1 VTPERWQQIKVV
13 LDDALERE
21 GSERALFLAEACRG
35 DDELR
40 REVESFAAS
49 ETEIGDFIETP
60 VFRIRLEEV
69 EPLAVGQRVGA
80 YRIVREIG
88 RGGMGAVY
96 LAERADE
103 FEQRVA
109 IKLVRRGMDTDEIVR
124 RFRSERQILAHL
136 DHPNIGKL
144 FDGGTTEDGRPY
156 FVMEYVEGRPI
167 DDYCDDRKLPVRAR
181 LELFRQVCAAVH
193 FAHQNLIVHRDLKP
207 GNILVTADGVP
218 KLLDFGIAKL
228 LDPDQD
234 LYALTRVDLRP
245 MTPEYASPE
254 QVRGETI
261 TTASDVYAL
270 GVLLYVLLTGHRP
283 YRAAPRDPQ
292 GLARAICE
300 TDPLRP
306 SSIVGRVEEVQRA
319 DGSVA
324 TVTPESISRVREGD
338 ERLLRRRLA
347 GDLDNIVLKAMQK
360 EPGRRYASVDQL
372 SSDLGRHLQG
382 LPVVARKDTLGYRTR
397 KFVGRHKAGVALA
410 AAVLLLIVGFSVS
423 VTVLWQRAVHE
434 RQRAVREGQRT
445 QAVSGFL
452 EQLLSSSNPRQSHGE
467 TVTAR
472 ELLDRGVQEIDRG
485 LRDQP
490 EVRADL
496 METMGRAYHSLG
508 LYEQARPLL
517 EEALRLSR
525 QTRGRDD
532 LFIAQDL
539 WNLAGDLFDLGKK
552 ADAEPLIREAVSIQR
567 ARGETENIDYAKGL
581 NNLGEFLEDRGDFAQ
596 AEADFKESLA
606 IKNRLP
612 TVDEKD
618 IATSLNNLGKLYDT
632 QGEYAAAEPYYQRA
646 LAMRRKLA
654 GGRPDPD
661 LATSLGNVASIQ
673 QEKGDLAG
681 AEANYRDALAMR
693 RKLYQDPSP
702 KIAGSLNNLGYVLT
716 LERKFSDAE
725 ACYREALSIAALPKF
740 DPWMRA
746 TFLRNLADA
755 QLSEGKAAEAEVE
768 AREALAVFRAKR
780 PTHWRTADA
789 ESVLGGCLAAQGR
802 FEEAERLLLE
812 SYPRLKEDKGDGAK
826 HAAEAKQRINDLYK
840 AWGKPEKM
848 MS

>member
-1 VTPERWQQIKVV
+1 
-13 LDDALERE
+13 
-21 GSERALFLAEACRG
+21 
-35 DDELR
+35 
-40 REVESFAAS
+40 
-49 ETEIGDFIETP
+49 
-60 VFRIRLEEV
+60 
-69 EPLAVGQRVGA
+69 
-80 YRIVREIG
+80 
-88 RGGMGAVY
+88 
-96 LAERADE
+96 
-103 FEQRVA
+103 
-109 IKLVRRGMDTDEIVR
+109 
-124 RFRSERQILAHL
+124 
-136 DHPNIGKL
+136 
-144 FDGGTTEDGRPY
+144 
-156 FVMEYVEGRPI
+156 
-167 DDYCDDRKLPVRAR
+167 
-181 LELFRQVCAAVH
+181 
-193 FAHQNLIVHRDLKP
+193 
-207 GNILVTADGVP
+207 
-218 KLLDFGIAKL
+218 
-228 LDPDQD
+228 
-234 LYALTRVDLRP
+234 
-245 MTPEYASPE
+245 
-254 QVRGETI
+254 
-261 TTASDVYAL
+261 
-270 GVLLYVLLTGHRP
+270 
-283 YRAAPRDPQ
+283 
-292 GLARAICE
+292 
-300 TDPLRP
+300 
-306 SSIVGRVEEVQRA
+306 
-319 DGSVA
+319 
-324 TVTPESISRVREGD
+324 VTPESISRVREGD